1 MRHRL
6 FACLTL
12 SAVLLAVPA
21 AHAEFLAP
29 SFESLTIEG
38 VAPPDWIAGPRDGG
52 FIGMCTT
59 CAGGTM
65 LLEVK
70 VHNDDG
76 TGERVRSGET
86 TAERYTEIG
95 KANAQQM
102 GGESDYFGT
111 KRIDF
116 TSAVGFKT
124 RARTATGDFSATY
137 QLWSDGKQLLIRV
150 YGKDQSMV
158 DNVAE
163 KAYSAAA
170 PQTFR

>member
-6 FACLTL
+6 LACLAL
-12 SAVLLAVPA
+12 PVMLLAPNA

-29 SFESLTIEG
+29 TFESLTIEG
-38 VAPPDWIAGPRDGG
+38 VTAPDWIAGPRDGG

-59 CAGGTM
+59 CAGGTV

-70 VHNDDG
+70 VNNDDG

-86 TAERYTEIG
+86 SAERYTEIG
-95 KANAQQM
+95 EANAQQV

-116 TSAVGFKT
+116 ASAVGFKT
-124 RARTATGDFSATY
+124 RAKTATGDFSATY

>member
-1 MRHRL
+1 MRPRL
-6 FACLTL
+6 ISPLA
-12 SAVLLAVPA
+12 AVLLMATS
-21 AHAEFLAP
+21 AHAEYLAP
-29 SFESLTIEG
+29 TFEDLVIED
-38 VAPPDWIAGPRDGG
+38 VSAPDWITGLRDGG
-52 FIGMCTT
+52 FIGMCST
-59 CAGGTM
+59 CPGGVM

-70 VHNDDG
+70 VHDDDG

-86 TAERYTEIG
+86 TVERYTDIG
-95 KANAQQM
+95 EANAARL

-116 TSAVGFKT
+116 GSAVGFKT
-124 RARTATGDFSATY
+124 RAMTATGDYASTY

-158 DNVAE
+158 DNIAE